1 MSPDD
6 LDRVRHILKRIEA
19 ADLAEAMAQR
29 YPGDPD
35 VTQVAL
41 DALRYHLSVIAEAV
55 STLSPDLRDDH
66 PAVPWS
72 SMARLGDLIGHR
84 DEDPRDLQTVR
95 AIIGEPVR
103 RLQAAC
109 RSILGESVRIGEDE
123 P

>member
-6 LDRVRHILKRIEA
+6 LDRVRHILEGIEG

-35 VTQVAL
+35 VAQVAL

-103 RLQAAC
+103 RL
-109 RSILGESVRIGEDE
+109 
-123 P
+123 